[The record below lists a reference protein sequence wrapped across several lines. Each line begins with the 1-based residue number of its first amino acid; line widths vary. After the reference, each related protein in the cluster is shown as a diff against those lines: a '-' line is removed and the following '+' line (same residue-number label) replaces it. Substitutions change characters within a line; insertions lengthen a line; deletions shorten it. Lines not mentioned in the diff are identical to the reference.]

1 MRMCWVEDP
10 WKRPTFLDLRS
21 KFDAMLLAERNNE
34 YIDLR
39 INNDEPYYRLDT
51 AATLQATA
59 NSSSMPQ
66 QEEASSHAGVT
77 RQGSFLLSQ
86 FATKEP
92 SPKPLPTP
100 EFSPSRKSQTSGGG
114 ASESA
119 QFSPGRKPGMS
130 LATSSHSVGAHSY
143 GGGDQ
148 QASAADSERRD
159 QERRRDRTPLENGRP
174 SSLLLPQERERREKQ
189 KQNPYVDEPSRTA
202 ATTLALPN
210 SNGIHTRIG
219 SDGAIEMSHLGRSS
233 NSVSRGE
240 CPEIQITG
248 ED

>member
-10 WKRPTFLDLRS
+10 WKRPTFSDLRS

-39 INNDEPYYRLDT
+39 INNDKPYYRLDT

-66 QEEASSHAGVT
+66 QQQASSHAGVT

-100 EFSPSRKSQTSGGG
+100 DLSPSRKSQISGGG

-143 GGGDQ
+143 SGGDQ
-148 QASAADSERRD
+148 QASALDSERRSL
-159 QERRRDRTPLENGRP
+159 ERGRDRTPLENGRP

-189 KQNPYVDEPSRTA
+189 KQNPYVDEPSRAA

-210 SNGIHTRIG
+210 SNGIHTRLG

>member
-1 MRMCWVEDP
+1 
-10 WKRPTFLDLRS
+10 
-21 KFDAMLLAERNNE
+21 MLLAERNNE

-39 INNDEPYYRLDT
+39 INNDKPYYRLDT

-59 NSSSMPQ
+59 NNSSVPQ
-66 QEEASSHAGVT
+66 PQASSHASVT

-92 SPKPLPTP
+92 SPNPLPTP
-100 EFSPSRKSQTSGGG
+100 ELSPSRKSQTSGCGG
-114 ASESA
+114 VASESD

-130 LATSSHSVGAHSY
+130 LATSSYSVGAHSY
-143 GGGDQ
+143 GGGDR
-148 QASAADSERRD
+148 QASGDSERRGL
-159 QERRRDRTPLENGRP
+159 ERRDRMAPHENGRP
-174 SSLLLPQERERREKQ
+174 SSVLLPQERERREKQ
-189 KQNPYVDEPSRTA
+189 KQNPYVDEPSRAA

-210 SNGIHTRIG
+210 SNGIHTRIE

>member
-1 MRMCWVEDP
+1 MN
-10 WKRPTFLDLRS
+10 S
-21 KFDAMLLAERNNE
+21 

-39 INNDEPYYRLDT
+39 INNDKPYYRLDT

-59 NSSSMPQ
+59 NSCSMSQ
-66 QEEASSHAGVT
+66 QQQASSHAGVT

-100 EFSPSRKSQTSGGG
+100 DLSPSRKSQISGGA

-143 GGGDQ
+143 SGSGGDQ
-148 QASAADSERRD
+148 QASAADSERRGL
-159 QERRRDRTPLENGRP
+159 ERGRDLTPLENGRP
-174 SSLLLPQERERREKQ
+174 TSLLLPQERERREKQ
-189 KQNPYVDEPSRTA
+189 KQNPYVDEPSRVA

-210 SNGIHTRIG
+210 SNGIHTRLG

>member
-1 MRMCWVEDP
+1 MIMCWVEDP
-10 WKRPTFLDLRS
+10 WKRPTFSDLRA

-39 INNDEPYYRLDT
+39 INSDKPYYRLDT
-51 AATLQATA
+51 AATLQTTA
-59 NSSSMPQ
+59 ASSSVPQ
-66 QEEASSHAGVT
+66 PSSHANVN

-100 EFSPSRKSQTSGGG
+100 ELSPSRKSQTSGT
-114 ASESA
+114 SEPV

-143 GGGDQ
+143 SGGGEQ
-148 QASAADSERRD
+148 QASADSERR
-159 QERRRDRTPLENGRP
+159 RNHTPHENGRP

-189 KQNPYVDEPSRTA
+189 KQNSYVDEPSRAAA

-210 SNGIHTRIG
+210 SNGVHTRIE
-219 SDGAIEMSHLGRSS
+219 SDGAIEMNHLGRST

-240 CPEIQITG
+240 CPEIQITVVG
-248 ED
+248 EEKR